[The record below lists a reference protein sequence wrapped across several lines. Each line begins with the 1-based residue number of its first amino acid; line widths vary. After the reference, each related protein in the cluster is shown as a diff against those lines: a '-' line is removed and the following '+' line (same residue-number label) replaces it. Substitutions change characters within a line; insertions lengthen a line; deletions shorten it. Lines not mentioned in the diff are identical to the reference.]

1 MGGLNRGG
9 CEFGGLDC
17 FFYCGGGWWGL
28 DWGAGLEFLIVGLD
42 GGAPPL
48 VGPIKTN
55 QGSGV
60 TFGTC
65 SLLRPLALYPESPIC
80 ILPFAILFLS
90 ALASEFMLP

>member
-1 MGGLNRGG
+1 M
-9 CEFGGLDC
+9 
-17 FFYCGGGWWGL
+17 
-28 DWGAGLEFLIVGLD
+28 GLD

-65 SLLRPLALYPESPIC
+65 SLLRSLALYPESPIC

-90 ALASEFMLP
+90 ALASELMLP

>member
-1 MGGLNRGG
+1 MGVVSLGGWIVFFIVGLDGG
-9 CEFGGLDC
+9 GWIGGLDWS
-17 FFYCGGGWWGL
+17 FW
-28 DWGAGLEFLIVGLD
+28 IVGLD

-90 ALASEFMLP
+90 ALVSEVMLP